1 MNTMKKMA
9 TIPII
14 AVFLLII
21 YAVPVTQGIMEILKG
36 QNIQALDL
44 FVDAVITPFNNTKK
58 LHDLATRQVA
68 YTDSI
73 RNELSTAADSSLVYE
88 RTSPL
93 VDEALVIVSELKK
106 AVYTKNRNVRTDS
119 TTPLC
124 CRIDTLSTLLSGFL
138 QSTRN
143 NVPVSMLADRFAPI
157 HDLSRSLIEEFP
169 RQLIVESPL
178 LILRNIKYILWND
191 KYLRPYEK
199 EMENT
204 SVFATALRPL
214 MQSAYYILF
223 RDLGAKGVLG
233 KNGWFFYKPDVDF
246 LVKPYI
252 LDPRSIKVDPNDKP
266 VGDNPVA
273 AIKSFKKQLDGL
285 GIDLLFVIMP
295 GKPSIYPDL
304 LSSSMKP
311 ESAGTF
317 SHSLRMM
324 NDLRKEGIDVMDLFT
339 PFAQERLHDRE
350 AGDTMYL
357 KEDTHWKS
365 RAVQLAA
372 RLMAE
377 RIKKY
382 PWYTPGSTEYAID
395 SVMVDRTGD
404 IGVMTTLPAD
414 CMRRLS
420 NSFLPEKT
428 KCYQVYTITRD
439 ARGAVCGRALYKDD
453 FKHSAIL
460 VLGDSFS
467 RIYQTD
473 EPRSAGWI
481 SHLARELSQPVASLV
496 NDGGASTLV
505 RQSLARKP
513 NLLKGKKLVI
523 WEVVERDFRFGDEG
537 WKDVPIVLHTN

>member
-1 MNTMKKMA
+1 
-9 TIPII
+9 
-14 AVFLLII
+14 
-21 YAVPVTQGIMEILKG
+21 
-36 QNIQALDL
+36 
-44 FVDAVITPFNNTKK
+44 
-58 LHDLATRQVA
+58 
-68 YTDSI
+68 
-73 RNELSTAADSSLVYE
+73 
-88 RTSPL
+88 
-93 VDEALVIVSELKK
+93 
-106 AVYTKNRNVRTDS
+106 
-119 TTPLC
+119 
-124 CRIDTLSTLLSGFL
+124 
-138 QSTRN
+138 
-143 NVPVSMLADRFAPI
+143 
-157 HDLSRSLIEEFP
+157 
-169 RQLIVESPL
+169 
-178 LILRNIKYILWND
+178 
-191 KYLRPYEK
+191 
-199 EMENT
+199 MENS
-204 SVFATALRPL
+204 SVFATVLRPK
-214 MQSAYYILF
+214 MQCAYYILF

-273 AIKSFKKQLDGL
+273 AIKSFKKQLDSS

-324 NDLRKEGIDVMDLFT
+324 NDLRKEGIDVVDLFT
-339 PFAQERLHDRE
+339 PFARERLRDHD
-350 AGDTMYL
+350 AGDPMYL

-365 RAVQLAA
+365 RAVELAA
-372 RLMAE
+372 RVIAG

-382 PWYTPGSTEYAID
+382 PWYTPGSAEYATD

-404 IGVMTTLPAD
+404 IGVMTTLPAGL
-414 CMRRLS
+414 MRRLS
-420 NSFLPEKT
+420 NSFMPEKT
-428 KCYQVYTITRD
+428 RCYQVYAITRD
-439 ARGAVCGRALYKDD
+439 ARGAVCGRTLYKDD

-513 NLLKGKKLVI
+513 NLLKGKKLVV
-523 WEVVERDFRFGDEG
+523 WEVVERDFRFGDDG
-537 WKDVPIVLHTN
+537 WKDVPIVKNLDLK